1 MIALVVENQS
11 SPTYFL
17 AKAFFFFFF
26 FFVLVLSPSSAWL
39 SWLTA
44 AAVHLSEVRAEPRL
58 CSIAASVC
66 SSDVSFTPELCREMQ
81 AAEKDRALS
90 TELTSAL
97 GVFASLAQSPYV
109 STGVM
114 LKNISQH

>member
-1 MIALVVENQS
+1 
-11 SPTYFL
+11 
-17 AKAFFFFFF
+17 
-26 FFVLVLSPSSAWL
+26 
-39 SWLTA
+39 
-44 AAVHLSEVRAEPRL
+44 
-58 CSIAASVC
+58 
-66 SSDVSFTPELCREMQ
+66 MQ

-114 LKNISQH
+114 LKNISQHWAGTPYVVFVLQSCYTAQELYFSLISFLE